1 MNVVSDREAWTYHY
15 YEFPMELIKVT
26 EESKSEEET
35 KETPRAIKVEH
46 EIWPK
51 CPIQGASAFALA
63 EPRRYLTG
71 GLRQGVLLSGEYKNR
86 NRLCYL
92 SLHHGTHRTDV
103 ERFIRFE
110 VPEGPTNNRD
120 WYACRDW
127 VFWYWPETGQLYGIS
142 AQEIDVAL
150 HPQPSLKTLCA
161 AKLLHTIR
169 ATTPTPNGTME
180 TEALQE
186 QLDKLPIPTEIKAL
200 LAEVHESMFGT
211 GQKPES
217 KDSGEDNLR
226 EDSPKIE

>member
-1 MNVVSDREAWTYHY
+1 
-15 YEFPMELIKVT
+15 MELIKVT
-26 EESKSEEET
+26 EEPKSEDT
-35 KETPRAIKVEH
+35 KETPRALKVEH

-51 CPIQGASAFALA
+51 CPLQGASAFALA

-120 WYACRDW
+120 WYACHDW
-127 VFWYWPETGQLYGIS
+127 LFWYWPETGLLYGIS
-142 AQEIDVAL
+142 AQEIDAAL

-161 AKLLHTIR
+161 CKLLRTIS
-169 ATTPTPNGTME
+169 ASAPAPNGTSLE
-180 TEALQE
+180 KEALQE
-186 QLDKLPIPTEIKAL
+186 QLDKLPVPTEIKSL
-200 LAEVHESMFGT
+200 LVEVHASIFGT
-211 GQKPES
+211 GEPES
-217 KDSGEDNLR
+217 KESKEDDLL
-226 EDSPKIE
+226 EGSPKIE